1 MLSVS
6 QQMFVSVP
14 VFPRPTPWIVAVAV
28 IVVVLGI
35 LIIGSVFFTWRLYQ
49 DRSRQR
55 KGEFSSTGT
64 SLNPGLPGDVLPGEA
79 GAAASGVMV
88 SGRCLTLEFCKA
100 EGTARLPGALIPSMR
115 ENGVWVQKG
124 SEPVLT
130 GARDLM
136 FPHYLRQGTV
146 LTANGISSLMM
157 KVWPRACRHFLCLSQ
172 KRGHNPYFSLL
183 VVILQ
188 SGSHDSTATHTMSPP
203 SCP

>member
-28 IVVVLGI
+28 IMVVLGI

-146 LTANGISSLMM
+146 LTAKGF
-157 KVWPRACRHFLCLSQ
+157 PR
-172 KRGHNPYFSLL
+172 
-183 VVILQ
+183 
-188 SGSHDSTATHTMSPP
+188 
-203 SCP
+203 